1 MKKTFNHLGLSPEVL
16 AAVDSMGFTTP
27 TPIQDQ
33 TIPIVLAERD
43 VVGAAQTGTGKTAAF
58 VLPIMDMLQ
67 RELAADRARFDE
79 EQARRQ
85 AEREAVEAEQAATA
99 PEAADVAAEA
109 VAAEPEAVATAEAA
123 AAAEAEPEADP
134 EHAPAKKKRRKRK
147 KKHQHKR
154 PKGPFALVIT
164 PTRELAQQIDD
175 VASVVGGF
183 TDQRVMTVVGGKKYG
198 PQVEGIAKGIDMLVA
213 TPGRLIDLMEQRAVD
228 LSKVRFLVLD
238 EADRM
243 LDMGFWPSVRKI
255 VAAVPKE
262 RQTLL
267 FSATLSKDI
276 LNQVHNLL
284 REPEFVEVARKGE
297 TADTVQQFVMP
308 VSQMQK
314 SDLLQQLLEQKGGTR
329 ILIFTRT
336 KRRADAC
343 ARRLKK
349 AGLHADSIHSDKTQ
363 SQRQRILDDFK
374 AGKLDILVA
383 TDVLSRG
390 IDVTEIDYVVNYD
403 VPLDPED
410 YVHRIGRTGRAG
422 LGGEAY
428 TFVAVDEI
436 TAFREIEYF
445 TKKIIDVYDLEG
457 FEYTD
462 DRIVPRA
469 DRSAERGKSA
479 TGKRRMAFSG
489 SRRRGSYPRRR

>member
-85 AEREAVEAEQAATA
+85 AEREAAEAEQAATA
-99 PEAADVAAEA
+99 PEA

-349 AGLHADSIHSDKTQ
+349 AGLRADSIHSDKTQ